1 MDVIILQNSE
11 DVAASGA
18 GLIQQLLQTKPDAVL
33 GLATGNTPIAMY
45 QNLITACDNGDV
57 SFRGV
62 TTFNLDEYVGINA
75 DDPASYRTTMKREF
89 FDRIDIDQTNTYLPE
104 CAPKQDPCSVGPAY
118 EATILE
124 AGGIDLQVLG
134 IGENGHIGFNEPTSS
149 LGSRTRIK
157 TLTRGTLQNNSQYFS
172 SNDVQ
177 PQVAVTM
184 GIATILD
191 ARHVVLLA
199 TGSRK
204 ADAVRNAIE
213 GPVSAMCPASA
224 MQMHEKVTVLLDN
237 EAASRLVLRD
247 YYDWVH
253 QQKQCLGREF
263 TA

>member
-1 MDVIILQNSE
+1 MDVIILQNRE
-11 DVAASGA
+11 DVAACGA

-33 GLATGNTPIAMY
+33 GLATGNTPVAMY
-45 QNLITACDNGDV
+45 RQLITACDNGDV

-75 DDPASYRTTMKREF
+75 DDPASYRTTMKREL
-89 FDRIDIDQTNTYLPE
+89 FDRIDIDQANTYLPE
-104 CAPKQDPCSVGPAY
+104 CAPKQDPCSVGSAY
-118 EATILE
+118 EAMIVE

-134 IGENGHIGFNEPTSS
+134 IGQNGHIGFNEPTSS

-157 TLTRGTLQNNSQYFS
+157 TLTRDTLEINSQYFS
-172 SNDVQ
+172 SADVQ

-199 TGSRK
+199 TGTRK

-224 MQMHEKVTVLLDN
+224 LQMHEKVTVLLDDA
-237 EAASRLVLRD
+237 AASRLALRD

-253 QQKQCLGREF
+253 QQKKCLGKEL
-263 TA
+263 TT